1 MSWNHLCPSWPT
13 FYCPLDDQNH
23 WKNKPAFWLNRY
35 KQITS
40 AFLLQIA
47 TEFLQ
52 LRQVVEITTKLL
64 QLGQLFP
71 ITTKQSVQS
80 KILKVA
86 VQWKPI
92 YLK

>member
-1 MSWNHLCPSWPT
+1 MT
-13 FYCPLDDQNH
+13 IKNH

-40 AFLLQIA
+40 VFLLQIA
-47 TEFLQ
+47 TKFLQ
-52 LRQVVEITTKLL
+52 LLQVVQITTKLL

-80 KILKVA
+80 KILKSCSSM
-86 VQWKPI
+86 KT
-92 YLK
+92 YLFKIAYMCS